1 MVTIKGTITNEA
13 NNYIAVRV
21 DGANGNYSEGDRVEV
36 SAPFLDMHSL
46 FINVITEVQNL
57 GESTYV
63 YFNKVKKGF

>member
-1 MVTIKGTITNEA
+1 
-13 NNYIAVRV
+13 
-21 DGANGNYSEGDRVEV
+21 
-36 SAPFLDMHSL
+36 MHSL